1 MAVRGVRGATVANN
15 DTAEEILNA
24 SQELLEK
31 ILKANPKIC
40 SEDLASAFF
49 TVTPDLV
56 SAHPARA
63 ARLMGWDRVP
73 LLCAQEIPVPGSLPR
88 CIRVLLHW
96 NTSVLQA
103 EVVHVYLRE
112 ATTLRPDLPQVNHL

>member
-1 MAVRGVRGATVANN
+1 MEMSVRGVRGATVAMG
-15 DTAEEILNA
+15 DTAEEIISA
-24 SQELLEK
+24 SRELLEK
-31 ILKANPKIC
+31 ILDANPKMR
-40 SEDLASAFF
+40 SEDLASVLF

-56 SAHPARA
+56 SAYPARA

-73 LLCAQEIPVPGSLPR
+73 LMCAQEIPVSGSLPK

-96 NTSVLQA
+96 NTTVQQA

-112 ATTLRPDLPQVNHL
+112 ATTLRPDLAHN

>member
-1 MAVRGVRGATVANN
+1 MPVQGVRGATVANS
-15 DTAEEILNA
+15 DTAEEILSA

-31 ILKANPKIC
+31 MMKANPKMR

-63 ARLMGWDRVP
+63 ARMIGWERVP

-88 CIRVLLHW
+88 CIRVLLQW
-96 NTSVLQA
+96 NTSVQQA

-112 ATTLRPDLPQVNHL
+112 AMALRPDLTHS

>member
-1 MAVRGVRGATVANN
+1 MTVRGVRGATVANG

-31 ILKANPKIC
+31 MMKANPKMR

-56 SAHPARA
+56 STHPARA

-73 LLCAQEIPVPGSLPR
+73 LLCAQEIPIPGSLPR

-96 NTSVLQA
+96 NTSIQQA

-112 ATTLRPDLPQVNHL
+112 AAALRPDLTQS

>member
-1 MAVRGVRGATVANN
+1 MPVQGVRGATVANS
-15 DTAEEILNA
+15 DTAEEILSA

-31 ILKANPKIC
+31 MMKANPKMR

-63 ARLMGWDRVP
+63 ARMIGWERVP

-96 NTSVLQA
+96 NTSVQQA

-112 ATTLRPDLPQVNHL
+112 AMALRPDLTHS